1 MIGVEGEKRAFGFG
15 QFLGVGATGQGEQR
29 EQKQASGVAH
39 CQAFFMVGTTGLATE
54 RAERAT
60 GIAIATIWLGWKL
73 MPPPI

>member
-1 MIGVEGEKRAFGFG
+1 VIRVEGEKRALGFG
-15 QFLGVGATGQGEQR
+15 QFLGVGASGQGQER

-39 CQAFFMVGTTGLATE
+39 CQAFFMVGTTGLAME